1 MVKLATAARCHQWPL
16 TATQLADIV
25 PLMPHAPDS
34 HAPDFDELQ
43 RRAEGL
49 LEEAIAAAGAR
60 DPREFYR
67 TRLKELRQQSL
78 EAYEKAVDHYRTV
91 LVPSIADDE
100 AEPLAAWTEYGR
112 QLALLSAE
120 GRTVALDAS
129 GRAHPYEVPADRDAL
144 VLHLPDDRRQRA
156 LVVGLPIELS
166 PAQRAAY
173 DWLVAGRNRLQEA
186 S

>member
-1 MVKLATAARCHQWPL
+1 MS
-16 TATQLADIV
+16 D
-25 PLMPHAPDS
+25 
-34 HAPDFDELQ
+34 APDFDDQQ
-43 RRAEGL
+43 RRAEVR
-49 LEEAIAAAGAR
+49 LEEAITAAGAR

-67 TRLKELRQQSL
+67 ARLKQLREQSI
-78 EAYEKAVDHYRTV
+78 EAYHKAVEHYRGV

-120 GRTVALDAS
+120 GRTLTLDTS
-129 GRAHPYEVPADRDAL
+129 GLARPYEAPADRDAL
-144 VLHLPDDRRQRA
+144 VLHLPDDRRQKA